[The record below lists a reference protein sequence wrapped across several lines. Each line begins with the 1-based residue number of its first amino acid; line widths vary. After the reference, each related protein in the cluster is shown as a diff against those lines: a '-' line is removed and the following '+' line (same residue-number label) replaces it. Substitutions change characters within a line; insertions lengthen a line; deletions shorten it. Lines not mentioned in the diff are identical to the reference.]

1 MNNNTEINNV
11 ALNALDLPED
21 LKKLDINQCKELCR
35 EIRQILIDTV
45 SKNGGHLASNL
56 GAVELT
62 MAIHRVFNS
71 PEDKIVWDVG
81 HQSYTHKLLT
91 GRLDRF
97 STIRKEDG
105 ISGFTKPE
113 ESLHDAFI
121 SGHSS
126 TSVSA
131 AYGIAQAMKIDGSE
145 NYAVAVTGDGAL
157 TGGLIYE
164 GLNNAGKSNT
174 NLIIIL
180 NHNDM
185 SISKNVGALAKYLLS
200 IRNKRGYLKTKRAV
214 EKVLTNTPVVGKPIV
229 KVLKTSKDTV
239 KNTVYRKSN
248 NTTIFEDLGFIYLG
262 PVDGHNLEDLEEVLY
277 TAKSYHKPVVV
288 HVNTVKGKG
297 YAPAEKNPG
306 EFHGISKFD
315 IMTGNP
321 EVSSDDCYSTVFG
334 RELLKLALKDQKICA
349 VTAAMKYGTGLQ
361 YFSNQLKDRFFDVGI
376 AEQHAVTFSAGLAS
390 MGKIP
395 VFAVYSSFLQRAIDQ
410 LIHDVTIGKNHIVLG
425 IDRAGIVGEDGE
437 THQGLYDIPLLTA
450 IPNAEIYSPACYE
463 ELKMCLNEAIYKCQ
477 GLACV
482 RYPKGNDCTSF
493 NKSDLNTSYTFTEN
507 HCSDLLL
514 VSYGRIY
521 DELYKAYVLLNNENV
536 KCDILKLTKIFPL
549 ENYIIQKSLKYK
561 KIIFF
566 EESSV
571 SGGISQIF
579 GNELLLKNFSG
590 NYYSKGVKGLVKQA
604 TIKSILERIGL
615 DCDSMVVYIKNILE
629 NDINET

>member
-1 MNNNTEINNV
+1 MGALLLDSINQ
-11 ALNALDLPED
+11 PRD
-21 LKKLDINQCKELCR
+21 LKQLNEQQVKQLCT
-35 EIRQILIDTV
+35 EIRQFLLENI
-45 SKNGGHLASNL
+45 SKTGGHLASNL
-56 GAVELT
+56 GVVELT
-62 MAIHRVFNS
+62 VALHRVLDT
-71 PEDKIVWDVG
+71 PQDKIVFDVG
-81 HQSYTHKLLT
+81 HQCYTHKILT
-91 GRLDRF
+91 GRRGQFDKLRQL
-97 STIRKEDG
+97 DG
-105 ISGFTKPE
+105 ISGFPNPN
-113 ESLHDAFI
+113 ESEHDAFI
-121 SGHSS
+121 AGHGNTALSLAIGMAWAKKLHHEAGL
-126 TSVSA
+126 V
-131 AYGIAQAMKIDGSE
+131 
-145 NYAVAVTGDGAL
+145 VAVIGDGAF
-157 TGGLIYE
+157 TGGMVYE
-164 GLNNAGKSNT
+164 GMNNIEQLD
-174 NLIIIL
+174 NLLVIL
-180 NHNDM
+180 NDNKM

-590 NYYSKGVKGLVKQA
+590 NYYSKGVKGFVKQA

>member
-1 MNNNTEINNV
+1 MRRCSGNSDRYNCPCITDMNNNTEINNV

-200 IRNKRGYLKTKRAV
+200 ICL
-214 EKVLTNTPVVGKPIV
+214 
-229 KVLKTSKDTV
+229 
-239 KNTVYRKSN
+239 
-248 NTTIFEDLGFIYLG
+248 
-262 PVDGHNLEDLEEVLY
+262 LY
-277 TAKSYHKPVVV
+277 T
-288 HVNTVKGKG
+288 
-297 YAPAEKNPG
+297 
-306 EFHGISKFD
+306 
-315 IMTGNP
+315 
-321 EVSSDDCYSTVFG
+321 
-334 RELLKLALKDQKICA
+334 
-349 VTAAMKYGTGLQ
+349 
-361 YFSNQLKDRFFDVGI
+361 
-376 AEQHAVTFSAGLAS
+376 
-390 MGKIP
+390 
-395 VFAVYSSFLQRAIDQ
+395 
-410 LIHDVTIGKNHIVLG
+410 
-425 IDRAGIVGEDGE
+425 
-437 THQGLYDIPLLTA
+437 
-450 IPNAEIYSPACYE
+450 SPSP
-463 ELKMCLNEAIYKCQ
+463 
-477 GLACV
+477 
-482 RYPKGNDCTSF
+482 RD
-493 NKSDLNTSYTFTEN
+493 
-507 HCSDLLL
+507 
-514 VSYGRIY
+514 
-521 DELYKAYVLLNNENV
+521 
-536 KCDILKLTKIFPL
+536 
-549 ENYIIQKSLKYK
+549 
-561 KIIFF
+561 
-566 EESSV
+566 
-571 SGGISQIF
+571 
-579 GNELLLKNFSG
+579 
-590 NYYSKGVKGLVKQA
+590 
-604 TIKSILERIGL
+604 
-615 DCDSMVVYIKNILE
+615 
-629 NDINET
+629 

>member
-200 IRNKRGYLKTKRAV
+200 IRNKRGYLK
-214 EKVLTNTPVVGKPIV
+214 
-229 KVLKTSKDTV
+229 
-239 KNTVYRKSN
+239 
-248 NTTIFEDLGFIYLG
+248 
-262 PVDGHNLEDLEEVLY
+262 
-277 TAKSYHKPVVV
+277 
-288 HVNTVKGKG
+288 
-297 YAPAEKNPG
+297 
-306 EFHGISKFD
+306 
-315 IMTGNP
+315 
-321 EVSSDDCYSTVFG
+321 
-334 RELLKLALKDQKICA
+334 
-349 VTAAMKYGTGLQ
+349 
-361 YFSNQLKDRFFDVGI
+361 
-376 AEQHAVTFSAGLAS
+376 
-390 MGKIP
+390 
-395 VFAVYSSFLQRAIDQ
+395 
-410 LIHDVTIGKNHIVLG
+410 
-425 IDRAGIVGEDGE
+425 
-437 THQGLYDIPLLTA
+437 
-450 IPNAEIYSPACYE
+450 
-463 ELKMCLNEAIYKCQ
+463 
-477 GLACV
+477 
-482 RYPKGNDCTSF
+482 
-493 NKSDLNTSYTFTEN
+493 
-507 HCSDLLL
+507 
-514 VSYGRIY
+514 
-521 DELYKAYVLLNNENV
+521 
-536 KCDILKLTKIFPL
+536 
-549 ENYIIQKSLKYK
+549 
-561 KIIFF
+561 
-566 EESSV
+566 
-571 SGGISQIF
+571 
-579 GNELLLKNFSG
+579 
-590 NYYSKGVKGLVKQA
+590 
-604 TIKSILERIGL
+604 
-615 DCDSMVVYIKNILE
+615 
-629 NDINET
+629 